1 MEERLDQESL
11 KDVIEIYNNVS
22 AMLKSLQEKEK
33 AIMESENNAW
43 RN

>member
-33 AIMESENNAW
+33 AIMESENNA
-43 RN
+43 